1 MDKIGKTD
9 ANTQIGGNINDLGT
23 GKQDTLNY
31 DGVLSKN
38 IMDQIDKP
46 IENYGF
52 GKIPDGLKPFVCIET
67 ELKNKDKIFATP
79 ATMAQGIM
87 NSAKIINYNK

>member
-1 MDKIGKTD
+1 MDKIGKID
-9 ANTQIGGNINDLGT
+9 ANTKIGGSINNLGI

-31 DGVLSKN
+31 DSILSKN

-46 IENYGF
+46 IENYAF
-52 GKIPDGLKPFVCIET
+52 GKIPEGLKPFACIET
-67 ELKNKDKIFATP
+67 ELKNKDKSFGIP

-87 NSAKIINYNK
+87 NSAKVFNRS